1 MSITEFSDEFDLLYN
16 NINSN
21 QAPGLNEYE
30 KSVFLTKA
38 QEELILSYYS
48 NTRNK
53 FGEGVDSTHN
63 RNYDFSTLIKTQK
76 LNRNIEALVDK
87 GSANAIKFNILARLY
102 DAPNDLFL
110 PISGSIIDINSGR
123 TNSAYSIQGKDY
135 SKLLTKPYPYPP
147 KRIFYSY
154 YNQASAIPHDS
165 LVLMNAEGY
174 YTVLILNPDIDK
186 NLGEETLKFYINV
199 STDNPPVSL
208 TQDGDNA
215 CSIVT
220 EGNTKIIQMLINPT
234 TFRNFAIKY
243 LAEGYDSYEAANS
256 VLGKL
261 DSCNDLRTKLSKYL
275 SPITSIGFSFNSLA
289 SSEVNN
295 TIEYIYNTEDVYRSN
310 TKSIFEVFGKFTGT
324 QKYYLRYIRIPKPI
338 ILTNLRSEGLS
349 IRGYDTESEC
359 ELPEMMHREIL
370 QRAVELAKASYEGKL
385 ADIVSMGQYSATD
398 IGTTLPKEQQQ

>member
-1 MSITEFSDEFDLLYN
+1 MSITEFSDEFDILYN
-16 NINSN
+16 NVNSN

-38 QEELILSYYS
+38 QEELILSYYG

-220 EGNTKIIQMLINPT
+220 RGNTKIIQMLINPT

-256 VLGKL
+256 TLGKI

-275 SPITSIGFSFNSLA
+275 SPITSIGFSLNSLA

-398 IGTTLPKEQQQ
+398 IGTTLPKEQQ